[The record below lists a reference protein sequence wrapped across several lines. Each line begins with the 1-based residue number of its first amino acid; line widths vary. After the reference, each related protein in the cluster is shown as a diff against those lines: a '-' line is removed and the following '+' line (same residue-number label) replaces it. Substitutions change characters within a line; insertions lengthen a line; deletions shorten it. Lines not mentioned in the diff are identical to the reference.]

1 VVDIGAQVRALVDT
15 LTAAGLRATADSR
28 NLNLPAVFVKMPT
41 VDFRF
46 KAGTEQASWA
56 IYVLVPDN
64 GTLAA
69 ADALGPLLT
78 ATVDALQG
86 QPTTGRPIDFTTEDG
101 VTVPGYELTFTT
113 RTR

>member
-1 VVDIGAQVRALVDT
+1 MDLGEQVRDIVDR

-28 NLNLPAVFVKMPT
+28 NLNLPAVFVKMPAF
-41 VDFRF
+41 DFRF
-46 KAGTEQASWA
+46 KAGTNQADWS
-56 IYVLVPDN
+56 IYVLVPDS

-69 ADALGPLLT
+69 ADALGPLLEQART
-78 ATVDALQG
+78 ALDGQVASARPVDFL
-86 QPTTGRPIDFTTEDG
+86 TEDG